1 MSPTAVSDFFVATP
15 RCVFVRVGLG
25 FEAEGGRPYL
35 ERESKSA
42 RRRRRRLYTTLHT
55 HSQRSKEFVVGEE
68 IIRTEDGRR
77 RRGPLVLALLFPSR
91 VCVVLA
97 APFSIGRR
105 LRRVSLS

>member
-55 HSQRSKEFVVGEE
+55 HTQSE
-68 IIRTEDGRR
+68 IKGICGW
-77 RRGPLVLALLFPSR
+77 G
-91 VCVVLA
+91 
-97 APFSIGRR
+97 GNN
-105 LRRVSLS
+105 